1 MGLEWR
7 SYKRGVVYYLLPSAM
22 EISSF
27 KKGKRSERNGT
38 REKRNAEKLSKEE
51 FRELHLE

>member
-1 MGLEWR
+1 M
-7 SYKRGVVYYLLPSAM
+7 VYYLLPSAM